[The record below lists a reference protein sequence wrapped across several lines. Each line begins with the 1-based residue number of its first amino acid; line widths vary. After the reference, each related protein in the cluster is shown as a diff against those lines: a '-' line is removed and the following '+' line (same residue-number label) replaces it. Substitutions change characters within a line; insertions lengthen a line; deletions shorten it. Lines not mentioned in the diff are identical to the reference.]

1 MKFFSNY
8 YRLESKEENLNFDKF
23 VMEKLFLSQSWSLI
37 IMVLICLVA
46 QKDNLV
52 RQQ

>member
-8 YRLESKEENLNFDKF
+8 YRLESNKENLNFDKF
-23 VMEKLFLSQSWSLI
+23 VIEKLFLSQSWSLI
-37 IMVLICLVA
+37 IMVLICLVV